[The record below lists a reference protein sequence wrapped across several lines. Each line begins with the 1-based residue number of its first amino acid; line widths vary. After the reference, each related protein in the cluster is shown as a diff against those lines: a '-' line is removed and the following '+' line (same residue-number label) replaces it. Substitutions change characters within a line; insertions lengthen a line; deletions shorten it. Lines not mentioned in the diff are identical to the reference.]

1 MIKWDKA
8 LVLYVRFITI
18 KGENNMQANMAD
30 FLNGVLQNNR
40 YFYIPVYQRNYS
52 WKEEQCEQLLSDIM
66 SIYDGKYKDHFLGS
80 IVWKSDNGNS
90 NMISIIDGQQRFTT
104 ICLLIQALANTCD
117 DAELKKEL
125 QRYLKEQFSN
135 EIRLIPIKSD
145 NEVYLKIMNEEI
157 DEIIHQDNR
166 IYRNYLF
173 FVDQIVKLQPD
184 YHKLLKSMYQ
194 LRVIQMELQQEDNAQ
209 VIFESINST
218 GMSLSIADLIRNFL
232 LMNEP
237 YEKQSELF
245 EKYWYKFEQKIGLD
259 ELVNFFEYYL
269 NIQAST
275 KSISRKN
282 MYQEFKFLF
291 ANASPEEILSEL
303 SGYVDAY
310 QYLVN
315 KEKTLTLNDK
325 KMSTRFHEIRDEL
338 IDLQNNVAN
347 MFLMPTIFDFLNGRI
362 IEADLL
368 IAFELTLSY
377 IFRRSLVG
385 LSTSSLQKVFRAL
398 HRQVNDQIPKLE
410 YKDALHYALIINRQN
425 NNSRFPS
432 NDEFYKSLIERNLYG
447 KFRQTNYLLFKLE
460 NHNNKTKIDKD
471 NSTITIEHVMPQ
483 KLKRYWRNILGPDY
497 KVLHE
502 ENVDVLGNLT
512 LTSYNSE
519 LGNNDFESKKE
530 GLLKESHIILNQYF
544 RDLEIWDI
552 EAIKKRGRELAKLS
566 LEIWGYPEITEELT
580 EIVQNEKYGTLTL
593 DELVD
598 DYILLK
604 PSEVC
609 IEGIYKVKINSYR
622 DLHDEIIT
630 YFYMQDP
637 QKFLRVFVENDNH
650 SRMVKG
656 EKRYTYSVS
665 KELVHDPRLTGT
677 KKIYVD
683 VNQNGASIISKI
695 SEIMEEYNCDLD
707 KVEIKYYR

>member
-1 MIKWDKA
+1 
-8 LVLYVRFITI
+8 
-18 KGENNMQANMAD
+18 MQANMAD

-66 SIYDGKYKDHFLGS
+66 SIYDGRYKEHFLGS

-104 ICLLIQALANTCD
+104 ICLLIKAIANTCD

-125 QRYLKEQFSN
+125 QRYLKEQFSD

-184 YHKLLKSMYQ
+184 YHKLLKSMYR

-245 EKYWYKFEQKIGLD
+245 EKYWYKFEQKIGLE

-310 QYLVN
+310 QYLVD
-315 KEKTLTLNDK
+315 KEKTLTLDDK
-325 KMSTRFHEIRDEL
+325 KMSTRFHQIRDEL

-362 IEADLL
+362 TENDLL
-368 IAFELTLSY
+368 ISFELTLSY

-385 LSTSSLQKVFRAL
+385 LSTNSMQKVFRVL

-432 NDEFYKSLIERNLYG
+432 NDEFYTSLTERNLYG
-447 KFRQTNYLLFKLE
+447 KFRQTDYLLFKLE
-460 NHNNKTKIDKD
+460 NYNNKTIIDRE
-471 NSTITIEHVMPQ
+471 NSTLTIEHVMPQ
-483 KLKRYWRNILGPDY
+483 KVTQYWREIIGSNYQL
-497 KVLHE
+497 LHE
-502 ENVDVLGNLT
+502 ENVNDLGNLT

-519 LGNNDFESKKE
+519 FSNKDFESKKV

-544 RDLEIWDI
+544 RDLDIWNID
-552 EAIKKRGRELAKLS
+552 AIKIRGRKLANIA
-566 LEIWGYPEITEELT
+566 LEIWKYPEITAELR

-598 DYILLK
+598 DYISIK

-609 IEGIYKVKINSYR
+609 IEGIYVGEIRSFR

-637 QKFLRVFVENDNH
+637 QKFIRVFVENDNY
-650 SRMVKG
+650 SRMASG
-656 EKRYTYSVS
+656 EKRYIYSMN
-665 KELVHDPRLTGT
+665 KELVYNPRLTRT

-683 VNQNGASIISKI
+683 VNQSGASIIAKI
-695 SEIMEEYNCDLD
+695 ASIMEEYNCDLD